1 MRGLTLAGE
10 AGERGAILPVVAA
23 FSVAVVAMAALVV
36 DVGSLQDERRQLQN
50 GADAA
55 ALGVAQLIAK
65 TCPTGP
71 CTPASLVTEAQG
83 LADAN
88 ADDRRASVDS
98 VTPDYATKR
107 VTVRTSTRERDGG
120 TILPYWFGQAVTG
133 SRGKTVQTTAVATWG
148 GLARAEVIPL
158 TLSKCE
164 FVDATVDGTVFER
177 PTTIVFHG
185 RADSC
190 SAGPSGADLPGGF
203 GWLKDENDGSANDC
217 NVTPSVG
224 DLVREDTGVVGT
236 PHSCDLS
243 TLLGKDILI
252 SVYDGL
258 SGSGSNGKYHVYGFG
273 MFHVTGYRFPSETG
287 GSPPPCGPPNTC
299 IGGHF
304 VKFVGIGDH
313 GGPSVGNHVVLV
325 S

>member
-1 MRGLTLAGE
+1 MRGLSGD
-10 AGERGAILPVVAA
+10 ERGGVLPLVAA
-23 FSVAVVAMAALVV
+23 FSVVVVAMAALVV

-65 TCPTGP
+65 TCPSGP
-71 CTPASLVTEAQG
+71 CTPASLVTMAQG

-88 ADDRRASVDS
+88 ADDDETAIDS
-98 VTPDYATKR
+98 VTPDYANQR
-107 VTVRTSTRERDGG
+107 VAVSTSTRERDGG

-133 SRGKTVQTTAVATWG
+133 SRGQTVRATAVATWA
-148 GLARAEVIPL
+148 GLDRATVIPL

-164 FVDATVDGTVFER
+164 FVDATANGTVFGQ

-190 SAGPSGADLPGGF
+190 SAGPSGADLPAGF
-203 GWLKDENDGSANDC
+203 GWLKDENDGNASDC

-243 TLLGKDILI
+243 TLLGTDILI
-252 SVYDGL
+252 SLYDGL
-258 SGSGSNGKYHVYGFG
+258 SGSGTTGEYHVYGFG
-273 MFHVTGYRFPSETG
+273 MFHLTGFRFPSKTG
-287 GSPPPCGPPNTC
+287 GSPPPCSPPKTC

-304 VKFVGIGDH
+304 VKFVGIGDY
-313 GGPSVGNHVVLV
+313 GGPSVGNQIVLV